1 MADYLA
7 LMVNEQEQPSATC
20 EIVATLGRVEE
31 LPLDGYGTVDWQRI
45 DIAKVGFGMLKVLEM
60 RHPEHSSKVIQLHPP
75 GEHDLEVR
83 LSLEPGEE
91 VVGFQ
96 VKEVKDGGASEFYDP
111 QVLIRDATAVR
122 MEPLSQQFFKPSPE
136 FPGKLRWLPATAQ
149 PDPEGKVQGSEV
161 VGFRAI
167 QGVQRD
173 HILGVVHK
181 VSFWSFDARSW
192 TGQSVMFWIDIFL
205 LVLVLYYADILLDLK
220 QLKVFADQRLYDY
233 LRFNALG
240 LLIPPVLTVW
250 EACHWLQQPSPERD
264 HFDHLVASKLMQ
276 KIIIVLAVA
285 TQTHVIL
292 LVMWSVRFKQKH
304 PLLQGAKN
312 AETMAVSILVSCCST
327 GLSFAGKDKKDG
339 SVLGLPGKVDW
350 SPTMVSLVLVR
361 AMETASRMVAFNI
374 VQVSLRGGWC
384 GHLGGPMAV
393 LFFVAAA
400 GLCFPEAE
408 ISDVLASVVAH
419 PGQILEPQSLL
430 PLWRSLVLHALLIL
444 VALLPQVLLRTEYK
458 AWMPKDAKEI
468 PAIYLLGWL
477 AVTAC
482 SFLGLMILYLLGRRL
497 KQPIF
502 EQLREGDERGG
513 SIPLSS
519 FIAAFAGKQ
528 GQVPKAV
535 AAALGDDVVRV
546 DIANLDKVTLTEL
559 MTSQC
564 PVSFS
569 REAFKH
575 LIRLYGKDIDFEGD
589 RDESAEI
596 APAIEEVMSD
606 LALCNVVRLDLT
618 GCSFIPAAAW
628 QRLHGADWRNLKIA
642 RFDLWCFAGSSKGV
656 DDAADLLQVLG
667 KATTLEELVFYDCT
681 QIPAAAWQR
690 LHGADWRNLKI
701 ARFDRSF
708 GLNRKGVDG
717 AGDLLQV
724 LGKATTLEEL
734 VFCEC
739 NHIPAAAWQRL
750 HGADWRNLKI
760 ARFDRCFGLGSKG
773 VDGAADLLQVLGKAT
788 TLETLVFEGC
798 SQIPAAAWQRLHGA
812 DWRNLKIAR
821 FDRCFGDD
829 SKGVNGAADLLQV
842 LGKAMTLEELDFE
855 GCSQIPAAAWQRLHG
870 ADWRNLKIARFD
882 RCFGDDS
889 KGVNGAA
896 DLLQVLGKAMTLEE
910 LDFEGCSQIPA
921 AAWQRLHGADWRNLK
936 IASFVECFDDDSKGV
951 DGAADLLQVLGKA
964 MTLERL
970 DFDDCSQIPAAAWQ
984 RVPSGAWPKLKPRK
998 APGVPAE
1005 ELQRF
1010 VAPSGGVASEHKE
1023 DREVATKV
1031 AMPGP
1036 RHLKVVRARNLE
1048 ANKGDALLQ
1057 GLSQSTTLETLDF
1070 DSCDQIPAAAWQRL
1084 HGADWRNLKIASFV
1098 ECFGDD
1104 SKGVDGAADLLQ
1116 VLGKATTLEELV
1128 FHRCNQIPAAAWQR
1142 LHGANWRNLKI
1153 ASFVECFGLNS
1164 KGVDGAAD
1172 LLQVLG
1178 KATTL
1183 EELAF
1188 HRCNQIP
1195 AAAWQRLH
1203 GADWRNL
1210 KIARFDR
1217 CFDDDS
1223 KGVDGAADLLQVLG
1237 KAMTLEELD
1246 FDRCSQI
1253 PAAAWQRLHGADWRN
1268 LKIARFDRCF
1278 GNDSK
1283 GVDGAADL
1291 LQVLGKA
1298 TTLEELVFHRCNQI
1312 PAAAWQRLHG
1322 ANWRNLK
1329 IASFVECFGL
1339 NSKGVDG
1346 AADLLQVLGKATT
1359 LEELAFHRCNQIPAA
1374 AWQRVPS
1381 GAWPKLKPSKT
1392 PGVPE
1397 EELQRICGD
1406 GRQGWAHAE
1415 TSAFSCRFVR
1425 HWSVA
1430 EKECR

>member
-205 LVLVLYYADILLDLK
+205 LVLACFVPVSAFVLYYADILLDLK

-312 AETMAVSILVSCCST
+312 AEVAESAISALVQINFLVSHFAGVTAITNRNLDSATLQTMAVSILVSCCST

-760 ARFDRCFGLGSKG
+760 ARFDRCF
-773 VDGAADLLQVLGKAT
+773 
-788 TLETLVFEGC
+788 
-798 SQIPAAAWQRLHGA
+798 
-812 DWRNLKIAR
+812 
-821 FDRCFGDD
+821 
-829 SKGVNGAADLLQV
+829 
-842 LGKAMTLEELDFE
+842 
-855 GCSQIPAAAWQRLHG
+855 
-870 ADWRNLKIARFD
+870 
-882 RCFGDDS
+882 
-889 KGVNGAA
+889 
-896 DLLQVLGKAMTLEE
+896 
-910 LDFEGCSQIPA
+910 
-921 AAWQRLHGADWRNLK
+921 
-936 IASFVECFDDDSKGV
+936 DDDSKGV

-1098 ECFGDD
+1098 E
-1104 SKGVDGAADLLQ
+1104 
-1116 VLGKATTLEELV
+1116 
-1128 FHRCNQIPAAAWQR
+1128 
-1142 LHGANWRNLKI
+1142 
-1153 ASFVECFGLNS
+1153 
-1164 KGVDGAAD
+1164 
-1172 LLQVLG
+1172 
-1178 KATTL
+1178 
-1183 EELAF
+1183 
-1188 HRCNQIP
+1188 
-1195 AAAWQRLH
+1195 
-1203 GADWRNL
+1203 
-1210 KIARFDR
+1210 